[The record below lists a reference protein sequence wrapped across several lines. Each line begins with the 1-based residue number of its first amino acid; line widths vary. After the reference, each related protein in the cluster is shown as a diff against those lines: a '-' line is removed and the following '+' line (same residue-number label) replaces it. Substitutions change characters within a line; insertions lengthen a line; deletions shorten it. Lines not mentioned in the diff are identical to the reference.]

1 MREVHIE
8 NSAIANGSFILAL
21 MPFVVNTVPFVKP
34 PVANNL
40 PSVIPIPVR
49 AFTLI
54 ELLVTLT
61 VIGILV
67 LTMTPG
73 LRGFSGANQLAG
85 ITNDYVHDLS
95 LARSEALK
103 QGRGAGV
110 CPSTDGSGCITA
122 GDWTNGWLVFADLD
136 DTKNWTA
143 SDAAIRFHRGLSG
156 ISITGSS
163 DLVLYNRYGYT
174 TAANYRV
181 CSTTLRQS
189 RTVSINAT
197 GHHRVVEGPC

>member
-1 MREVHIE
+1 MRVVRNNI
-8 NSAIANGSFILAL
+8 SRISDGSFIWADIPLVFQNDPL
-21 MPFVVNTVPFVKP
+21 
-34 PVANNL
+34 
-40 PSVIPIPVR
+40 VIPYICRNVPSILLTR
-49 AFTLI
+49 FRGFTLI
-54 ELLVTLT
+54 ELLITLT
-61 VIGILV
+61 VLAILV

-73 LRGFSGANQLAG
+73 LRGFNAVNQLAG

-122 GDWTNGWLVFADLD
+122 GDWTSGWLVFADLD

-143 SDAAIRFHRGLSG
+143 SDAAIRFHPGLSG

-163 DLVLYNRYGYT
+163 DLILYNRYGNT
-174 TAANYRV
+174 TAAGYRV
-181 CSTTLRQS
+181 CSTALKQS